1 MSKGT
6 PLSTPWK
13 GKTLDGEKYYL
24 AAIFLTDRHPGVQFR
39 EMLNHDANVGQAV
52 RLYFQDDLRA
62 LPLYGWNTFCLK
74 MEETGNKKW
83 LAKIK
88 ALDSDVVLSH
98 LESQLMTASRD
109 GKTPNRALL
118 ESTVKALQGVTALT
132 KISAEN
138 DDAVADGIEVH
149 FIPSLDTPIEPED
162 AEKMYARLAGSSE
175 LGEPNSV
182 SSSSLQS
189 DASNA
194 SPEVK

>member
-1 MSKGT
+1 MELKRNSNAVY
-6 PLSTPWK
+6 L
-13 GKTLDGEKYYL
+13 LNYHLILVVKY
-24 AAIFLTDRHPGVQFR
+24 R
-39 EMLNHDANVGQAV
+39 
-52 RLYFQDDLRA
+52 
-62 LPLYGWNTFCLK
+62 
-74 MEETGNKKW
+74 KKVFTNNEIVERT
-83 LAKIK
+83 K
-88 ALDSDVVLSH
+88 
-98 LESQLMTASRD
+98 ELMR
-109 GKTPNRALL
+109 
-118 ESTVKALQGVTALT
+118 

-175 LGEPNSV
+175 LGEPDSV